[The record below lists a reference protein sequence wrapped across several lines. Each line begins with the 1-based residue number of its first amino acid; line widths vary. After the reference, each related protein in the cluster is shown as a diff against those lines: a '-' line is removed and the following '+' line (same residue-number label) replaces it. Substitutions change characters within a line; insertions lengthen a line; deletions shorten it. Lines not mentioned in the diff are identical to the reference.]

1 LGMDYGV
8 TKTGAAR
15 LDKTAQRVR
24 PEHSLYM
31 FLQKHASLGLAFPN
45 LSLDRVVL
53 ATEKVASDG
62 IVEETIDLEKVAE
75 IVGTLAWE
83 TL

>member
-1 LGMDYGV
+1 M
-8 TKTGAAR
+8 
-15 LDKTAQRVR
+15 
-24 PEHSLYM
+24 
-31 FLQKHASLGLAFPN
+31 
-45 LSLDRVVL
+45 